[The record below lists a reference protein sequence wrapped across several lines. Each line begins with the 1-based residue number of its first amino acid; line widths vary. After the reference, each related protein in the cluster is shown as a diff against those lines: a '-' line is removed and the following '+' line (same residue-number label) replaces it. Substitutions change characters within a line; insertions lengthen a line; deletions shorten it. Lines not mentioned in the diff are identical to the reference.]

1 MTPVT
6 HLVVGPDEHGVT
18 RYALACARAVDARV
32 VRVPHRVRPTNLP
45 ELQRRLPAGAPVHL
59 HLTDHLLG
67 RDPDE
72 AATVVERLARQV
84 RLTLTLHDL
93 PQPSD
98 GTAHRA
104 RARCYARAAVAA
116 RGVVVSSE
124 HERRLLHAVV
134 GEAAGAL
141 ADRVAVVPHLVHE
154 RDAGAA
160 RRPAVASVTGAPR
173 DVVVLGFVYPGK
185 GHAGALEALPEL
197 DADVG
202 LLALGAASPGHQ
214 HLVDDLA
221 DRARRLGRRF
231 TCTGWVPDDELAAHL
246 AHAAVPLV
254 AHEHVSASGT
264 LGTWMS
270 AGRRPL
276 APRNPY
282 VDEVATRLPGS
293 VDAVDDLL
301 TGLRAALADPSRTW
315 LADDVVLGPDASEVG
330 RRVEALALRWA
341 A

>member
-6 HLVVGPDEHGVT
+6 HLVVGPDQHGVT
-18 RYALACARAVDARV
+18 RYALACARAVDGEV
-32 VRVPHRVRPTNLP
+32 VRVPHRLRPADLLEVQP
-45 ELQRRLPAGAPVHL
+45 RLRAGTPVHL

-72 AATVVERLARQV
+72 AALVVERLARQV
-84 RLTLTLHDL
+84 PLTLTLHDL

-98 GTAHRA
+98 GRAHAA
-104 RARCYARAAVAA
+104 RARCYARAAVAV

-124 HERRLLHAVV
+124 HERDLLRTVL
-134 GEAAGAL
+134 GEAAAAL

-154 RDAGAA
+154 RAA
-160 RRPAVASVTGAPR
+160 AAPRPDRPDAPR

-185 GHAGALEALPEL
+185 GHGVAL
-197 DADVG
+197 DALDGLDPDVG
-202 LLALGAASPGHQ
+202 LLALGSASPGHQ
-214 HLVDDLA
+214 HLVDALA
-221 DRARRLGRRF
+221 DRARRVRRRF
-231 TCTGWVPDDELAAHL
+231 TCTGWVPDEELADHL
-246 AHAAVPLV
+246 AGAAVPLV
-254 AHEHVSASGT
+254 GHEHVSASGT

-282 VDEVATRLPGS
+282 VDEVAARMPGS
-293 VDAVDDLL
+293 VDVVADLVA
-301 TGLRAALADPSRTW
+301 GLRAALADPARTW
-315 LADDVVLGPDASEVG
+315 LGDDVVLGPGAAEVG
-330 RRVEALALRWA
+330 RRVEALARRWA

>member
-1 MTPVT
+1 MTAVT

-18 RYALACARAVDARV
+18 RYALACALAVDARV
-32 VRVPHRVRPTNLP
+32 VRVPHRVGTTDLP
-45 ELQRRLPAGAPVHL
+45 ALQRRLPAGAPVHL

-98 GTAHRA
+98 GTAHDA
-104 RARCYARAAVAA
+104 RVRCYARAAVAA

-134 GEAAGAL
+134 GEAVGAP

-160 RRPAVASVTGAPR
+160 RGPGVAPVPR

-185 GHAGALEALPEL
+185 GHAAALEALPEL

-202 LLALGAASPGHQ
+202 LLALGAASRGHQ

-221 DRARRLGRRF
+221 DRARSLGRRF
-231 TCTGWVPDDELAAHL
+231 TCTGWVPDEELAAHL
-246 AHAAVPLV
+246 ARAAVPLV

-282 VDEVATRLPGS
+282 VDEVATRLPGA

-301 TGLRAALADPSRTW
+301 AGLRAALADPARTW
-315 LADDVVLGPDASEVG
+315 LPDDVVLGPDASEVG
-330 RRVEALALRWA
+330 RRIEALALRWA